1 MIDSQAGLVPI
12 APLPGV
18 MTQKEVAE
26 FLRCEESTVKRYVAQ
41 HELKTIQVGK
51 GYVRA
56 AGIEMT
62 APFDLK
68 TFRKSFAQNAAD
80 NAIPPR
86 TLAEFLGDDVRVV
99 MRYYQQVTP
108 QAKRAVVDAI
118 DRQFKKHAKLKNP
131 PGAS

>member
-51 GYVRA
+51 GKRFKAEDVWDFVSSRPS
-56 AGIEMT
+56 T
-62 APFDLK
+62 ARPK
-68 TFRKSFAQNAAD
+68 RRKIATS
-80 NAIPPR
+80 
-86 TLAEFLGDDVRVV
+86 
-99 MRYYQQVTP
+99 
-108 QAKRAVVDAI
+108 
-118 DRQFKKHAKLKNP
+118 
-131 PGAS
+131 